1 MRALSAAL
9 AAEIGARPRF
19 VCKIT
24 PVALITGMSD
34 GASRASARSAMRDSI
49 APGSSAAAEALDG
62 SFLSC
67 SRNSASTARADWV
80 TTPRPAFSASAERC
94 GRARTS
100 STDGISRR
108 RADSPC
114 CSFATGSTGGLI
126 AKLFEHSTIR
136 LAIAGLFRFR
146 PGISLWDK
154 PRHGKVDAPPAA
166 FYAGE
171 SHYFAMA
178 TIDEDLNQIE
188 RDVRSLKIEYE
199 QFFGG
204 GRSRPPTDTQWRVDT
219 LVRRYAERVA
229 QLNSGQRFRY
239 NNLTQTYAKYQDL
252 WRKKLMQKEG
262 AVSLKHFGAAAKA
275 IEAQRAREESLRQKV
290 ANAEPPA
297 AAAQHSTVPAADL
310 AAAEAMARAKAARDA
325 AVFALSFSG
334 PEHEKSKVQ
343 QLYRKLIEARAAA
356 GDKASAPSLKDF
368 ERFVLQKTM
377 DLKNKGGHEIEYT
390 VTVEAGRV
398 KLKARISS

>member
-1 MRALSAAL
+1 
-9 AAEIGARPRF
+9 
-19 VCKIT
+19 
-24 PVALITGMSD
+24 
-34 GASRASARSAMRDSI
+34 
-49 APGSSAAAEALDG
+49 
-62 SFLSC
+62 
-67 SRNSASTARADWV
+67 
-80 TTPRPAFSASAERC
+80 
-94 GRARTS
+94 
-100 STDGISRR
+100 
-108 RADSPC
+108 
-114 CSFATGSTGGLI
+114 
-126 AKLFEHSTIR
+126 
-136 LAIAGLFRFR
+136 
-146 PGISLWDK
+146 
-154 PRHGKVDAPPAA
+154 
-166 FYAGE
+166 
-171 SHYFAMA
+171 MA
-178 TIDEDLNQIE
+178 TIDEDLSQIE
-188 RDVRSLKIEYE
+188 RDVRTLKIEYE

-297 AAAQHSTVPAADL
+297 AAAQHSTVPAADS

-325 AVFALSFSG
+325 AVFALSLSD